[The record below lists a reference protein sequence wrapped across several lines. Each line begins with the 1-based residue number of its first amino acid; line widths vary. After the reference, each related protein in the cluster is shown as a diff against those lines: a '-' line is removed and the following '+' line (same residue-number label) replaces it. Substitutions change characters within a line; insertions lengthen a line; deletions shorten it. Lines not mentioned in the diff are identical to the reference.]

1 MNIKSVSPF
10 NMISFMLQ
18 MEGSYQFQN
27 SSCTF
32 NCLQYFSFPFW
43 SDVILVYFAVLI
55 LTLNV
60 CSPILNA
67 FPLHVSSGA
76 VRVINW
82 ITLQH
87 LLLWLLILC
96 VSSVLLHERM
106 FSQLC
111 IYQQVPAA
119 QTSWLRMLIKTFSA
133 WWLLHF
139 FVLSLMLPIQQSR
152 GI

>member
-1 MNIKSVSPF
+1 MNFKSVLPF
-10 NMISFMLQ
+10 NMISFMSQ
-18 MEGSYQFQN
+18 MEVSYLFQE
-27 SSCTF
+27 SSYAF

-43 SDVILVYFAVLI
+43 SDVILLCFVILI

-60 CSPILNA
+60 CSPIVNA
-67 FPLHVSSGA
+67 FSLHVSSGA

-96 VSSVLLHERM
+96 VSSVLLHESL
-106 FSQLC
+106 FSKLC
-111 IYQQVPAA
+111 IYQRVPAA

-139 FVLSLMLPIQQSR
+139 FVLNLMLPIQQSR